1 MTVVLA
7 ICVAVTFAV
16 SIYLMLGREL
26 KGIAMGV
33 FLLGHAANLSII
45 AMSGSPVRE
54 GPDPAAQTTQSQAA
68 VHADHADGAAN
79 TSTQLVEASAP
90 GIEGEMK
97 HPPILSSH
105 EADPEPLAQMVD
117 PLPQALILTAIVIGF
132 GVMAFLLTLLVVT
145 NRKTRTLEVD
155 DLAKEGREA

>member
-1 MTVVLA
+1 MTLVIS

-33 FLLGHAANLSII
+33 FLLGHAANLSIL
-45 AMSGSPVRE
+45 AMSRSPIKQQPHDQGVVQ
-54 GPDPAAQTTQSQAA
+54 PAAVT
-68 VHADHADGAAN
+68 
-79 TSTQLVEASAP
+79 
-90 GIEGEMK
+90 
-97 HPPILSSH
+97 HPPILTDH
-105 EADPEPLAQMVD
+105 APLQDPLATIVD

-145 NRKTRTLEVD
+145 NRSAKTINVD
-155 DLAKEGREA
+155 DLAKEAVDA

>member
-1 MTVVLA
+1 MTMVLA

-45 AMSGSPVRE
+45 AMSGSPVMTQ
-54 GPDPAAQTTQSQAA
+54 AQQELDDQTPVHLTSVQSP
-68 VHADHADGAAN
+68 
-79 TSTQLVEASAP
+79 T
-90 GIEGEMK
+90 MK
-97 HPPILSSH
+97 DPPILAH
-105 EADPEPLAQMVD
+105 QYANDDPLVQMVD

-132 GVMAFLLTLLVVT
+132 GVMGFLLTLLVVT
-145 NRKTRTLEVD
+145 NRKTNTIEVD
-155 DLAKEGREA
+155 DLAQEARRA

>member
-1 MTVVLA
+1 MTLVLA

-45 AMSGSPVRE
+45 AMSRSPIKESDEINGVVQ
-54 GPDPAAQTTQSQAA
+54 PAMVKQPPVLT
-68 VHADHADGAAN
+68 DH
-79 TSTQLVEASAP
+79 QPL
-90 GIEGEMK
+90 
-97 HPPILSSH
+97 
-105 EADPEPLAQMVD
+105 ADPLATLVD
-117 PLPQALILTAIVIGF
+117 PLPQALILTAIVISF

-145 NRKTRTLEVD
+145 NRSAKTIEIDELAQEPVD
-155 DLAKEGREA
+155 A